1 MTVRAT
7 ITGLFT
13 ATSLLM
19 ASVAHGE
26 TLADALTAAY
36 TNSGLLEQN
45 RALLRAADEDV
56 AQAVGSTLPV
66 IAWSAGATSS
76 TPRRGETTTQT
87 AGGTIVTPAD
97 DLIQFNASI
106 TGELVLYDGGASA
119 FAIEAQK
126 EIVLAT
132 RQSLIGVEQQV
143 LLDAVSAYMDV
154 RRESEF
160 LTLRQNNVRLISEE
174 LRATRDRFEVGEVT
188 RTDVSLAE
196 ARLASAR
203 SLLAA
208 AEGNLDQ
215 ARYAYEVAVGRSPG
229 ALSDVSPAPVSRSEA
244 EARAFALRN
253 HPAILETRHNV
264 SAAELNIRRGEA
276 GYNPTIT
283 LNGQVSARTNNGVTN
298 SNSVGVN
305 VRGPIYNGGRLSS
318 QVRQLMARRDAAR
331 AGLHITS
338 QQIEQSVGNAYS
350 FLEVTRASSRSLDEQ
365 VRAATVA
372 FDGIREEAT
381 LGARSSLDVLTA
393 EQELLDARANT
404 ISAQADEVIASYQ
417 LLSTM
422 GLLTAEH
429 LRLPVQRY
437 DPAAYY
443 NLVKDAPTIV
453 SEQGQA
459 LDRVLSAIG
468 RD

>member
-1 MTVRAT
+1 MTVRTT

-13 ATSLLM
+13 ATCLFV

-66 IAWSAGATSS
+66 ITWAAGATSS

-215 ARYAYEVAVGRSPG
+215 ARYAYEVAVGRAPG
-229 ALSDVSPAPVSRSEA
+229 ALSNVSPAPVSRSEA

-338 QQIEQSVGNAYS
+338 QQIDQAVGNAYS
-350 FLEVTRASSRSLDEQ
+350 FLEVTRASKRALDEQ

-404 ISAQADEVIASYQ
+404 ISAQADEVVASYQ

>member
-1 MTVRAT
+1 
-7 ITGLFT
+7 
-13 ATSLLM
+13 
-19 ASVAHGE
+19 
-26 TLADALTAAY
+26 
-36 TNSGLLEQN
+36 
-45 RALLRAADEDV
+45 
-56 AQAVGSTLPV
+56 
-66 IAWSAGATSS
+66 
-76 TPRRGETTTQT
+76 
-87 AGGTIVTPAD
+87 
-97 DLIQFNASI
+97 
-106 TGELVLYDGGASA
+106 
-119 FAIEAQK
+119 
-126 EIVLAT
+126 
-132 RQSLIGVEQQV
+132 
-143 LLDAVSAYMDV
+143 
-154 RRESEF
+154 
-160 LTLRQNNVRLISEE
+160 
-174 LRATRDRFEVGEVT
+174 VT

-203 SLLAA
+203 SLLAS

-215 ARYAYEVAVGRSPG
+215 ARYAYEVAVGRAPG
-229 ALSDVSPAPVSRSEA
+229 ALSVVSPAPVSRSEA

-276 GYNPTIT
+276 GFNPTVT
-283 LNGQVSARTNNGVTN
+283 LNGQVAARTNNGVTN
-298 SNSVGVN
+298 SSSIGVN

-318 QVRQLMARRDAAR
+318 RVRQLMARRDAAR

-350 FLEVTRASSRSLDEQ
+350 FLQVTQASSRALDEQ

-372 FDGIREEAT
+372 FNGIREETA
-381 LGARSSLDVLTA
+381 LGARSTLDVLNA
-393 EQELLDARANT
+393 EQELLDARANS
-404 ISAQADEVIASYQ
+404 ISAQADEVVASYQ
-417 LLSTM
+417 LLATM

-443 NLVKDAPTIV
+443 NLVKDAPTIT

-459 LDRVLSAIG
+459 LDRVLKAIG